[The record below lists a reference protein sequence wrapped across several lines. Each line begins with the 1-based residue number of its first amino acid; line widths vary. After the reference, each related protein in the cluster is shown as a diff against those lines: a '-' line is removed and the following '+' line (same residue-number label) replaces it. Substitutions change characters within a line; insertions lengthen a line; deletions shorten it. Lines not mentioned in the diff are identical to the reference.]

1 VGVEKEVERK
11 LHNFFKGRTSM
22 SIKLKIVTIDSQY
35 CNELRKIDYRIP
47 DNNNSKAIRPF
58 IGILFE
64 VSGMKY
70 YAPLS
75 SPKLK
80 HRKMKNTCDFSKI
93 DGGKLGAI
101 NFNNMFPVIDKKN
114 GNPVINNIDFDL
126 SKATTQA
133 DADYINLLTDQ
144 ADWIEKN
151 KVQLISKAIT
161 LREKYINHE
170 LDQRIVD
177 RCCDFV
183 ALESYC
189 QIKIN

>member
-22 SIKLKIVTIDSQY
+22 SIKLQIVTIDSQY

-47 DNNNSKAIRPF
+47 DNNNSKAPRPF

-75 SPKLK
+75 SPKPKHLK
-80 HRKMKNTCDFSKI
+80 MHNTCDFSKI

-101 NFNNMFPVIDKKN
+101 NFNNMFPVIDEKS
-114 GNPVINNIDFDL
+114 GNPVIRNVNL
-126 SKATTQA
+126 NSSKATTQA
-133 DADYINLLTDQ
+133 ETDYVNLLVDQ
-144 ADWIEKN
+144 TNWIEKN
-151 KVQLISKAIT
+151 KFQLISKAIT

-183 ALESYC
+183 ALENYC